1 MTPRRHKHPVKTRRT
16 PDVTRV
22 RLIAAA
28 QTLFNTKGF
37 DGTDSNR
44 IAAAAGFAPQTFY
57 RHFPDKTAI
66 FLAVYEQWWRTEAD
80 ALRKILSRRPQGA
93 PRAAARA
100 VLAFHTD
107 WRVFRRSLRSLT
119 VSDPRVRQAR
129 AAARRAQLEELSPGR
144 GRAITALVGTLLTAE
159 RLCDAAADGELAD
172 LGLTKPAIL
181 KLITEALIPLLAQA
195 GPKRL

>member
-1 MTPRRHKHPVKTRRT
+1 MTPRRHKHPVKSPRT
-16 PDVTRV
+16 PAVTRA

-66 FLAVYEQWWRTEAD
+66 FLAVYEQWWRAEAE
-80 ALRKILSRRPQGA
+80 ALRKILNRHPQGA

-107 WRVFRRSLRSLT
+107 WRVFRRSLRALT

-129 AAARRAQLEELSPGR
+129 AAARRAQIGELSPGR
-144 GRAITALVGTLLTAE
+144 GRTLAALVGTLLTVE

-172 LGLTKPAIL
+172 LGLTKPVIV
-181 KLITEALIPLLAQA
+181 KLIAEALPPLLAQA
-195 GPKRL
+195 GPKRP